1 MSLQSKTALVTGGGR
16 GIGEAIARKLAA
28 EGAKVI
34 ICGRS
39 QEALARV
46 AEEIGATPMVVDLS
60 DRKATDEFI
69 EELAKIATIDIL
81 VNNAGIALSGPLH
94 KTTDEMWDRMMEINA
109 TSVFRLTRA
118 LVPAMIKNG
127 FGRVINIASNAGVSG
142 YAYTAGYCASKHA
155 VIGLTRGLAMDLAR
169 TPVTINAVCPGW
181 VDTDMVSTA
190 VGRIADKT
198 GRSGDDA
205 RSSLAQM
212 TPQNRILESAE
223 VAHAVLGLCAHEAR
237 GVHGQALVIDGGQI
251 LK

>member
-16 GIGEAIARKLAA
+16 GIGKAIAQKLAA

-34 ICGRS
+34 VCGRNAK
-39 QEALARV
+39 ALEEV
-46 AEEIGATPMVVDLS
+46 AKDIGGVALVVDLS
-60 DRKATDEFI
+60 SRSATDSFV
-69 EELAKIATIDIL
+69 ATLGENYEVDIL

-94 KTTDEMWDRMMEINA
+94 KTTDEMWDSMMEINA
-109 TSVFRLTRA
+109 TSVFRLSRA
-118 LVPAMIKNG
+118 LVPGMVKRG

-155 VIGLTRGLAMDLAR
+155 VVGLTRGLAMDLAK
-169 TPVTINAVCPGW
+169 TGVTVNAVCPGW

-190 VGRIADKT
+190 VGRISDKT
-198 GRSGDDA
+198 GRSDDEA
-205 RSSLAQM
+205 RASLARM
-212 TPQNRILESAE
+212 TPQNRIIEASE
-223 VAHAVLGLCAHEAR
+223 VAHVVFGLCAHEAR